1 MNTTIV
7 IGASLN
13 PTRYS
18 HKVIL
23 KLHEVNEHIIAIG
36 NKSGF
41 INQTPIFTEF
51 LDDISK
57 VKTVTLYINPKL
69 QEQYY
74 DKIIALK
81 PKRII
86 FNPGTENDVFEKLA
100 IDNGI
105 EVMHACSLVMLNI
118 GVY

>member
-1 MNTTIV
+1 MNTTLV

-13 PTRYS
+13 PARYS

-23 KLHEVNEHIIAIG
+23 KLQELNHDIIAVG

-41 INQTPIFTEF
+41 INKTPIL
-51 LDDISK
+51 LDIPK
-57 VKTVTLYINPKL
+57 EITHIHTVTLYINSSI
-69 QEQYY
+69 QETYY
-74 DKIIALK
+74 DKIISLN

-86 FNPGTENDVFEKLA
+86 FNPGTENEYFEKLA
-100 IDNGI
+100 QQNGI
-105 EVMHACSLVMLNI
+105 EVLEACSLVMLNI